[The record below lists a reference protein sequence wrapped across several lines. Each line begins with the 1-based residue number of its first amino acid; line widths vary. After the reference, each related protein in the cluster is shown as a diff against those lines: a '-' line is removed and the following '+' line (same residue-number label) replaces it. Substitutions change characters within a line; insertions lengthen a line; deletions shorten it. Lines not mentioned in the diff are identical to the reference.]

1 MSIILNGTTGITTPA
16 ETVGGNEIVTGD
28 SLVTGNLTV
37 GGNSSVTGD
46 SSFTGNSSVTGTLT
60 VTGPINAN
68 GGGLIKSGTVISTA
82 TTSFTGATTGIS
94 NTLTA
99 SAVTGTIQV
108 GQVIAGTG
116 IAAGTTITALGTG
129 TGGAGT
135 YTISPASTNTVSGA
149 ITVVGVDFLNI
160 PSWPTKRVT
169 VMFQGVGTSGASAVL
184 IRLGDSGGIET
195 TGYSG
200 STQYTST
207 YTTYSSVNG
216 VALDTGSTGGPS
228 RVRSGTVIFTL
239 LNPAT
244 NLWSVFG
251 NIAPTTVDALITTA
265 GTKALSAVLDRVRI
279 TTFNGTDT
287 FSAGSINILYE

>member
-1 MSIILNGTTGITTPA
+1 MTISLSGSLGITTPA
-16 ETVGGNEIVTGD
+16 ETVNGNETVTGNSSITGDLSVGGNST
-28 SLVTGNLTV
+28 VTGNLTV
-37 GGNSSVTGD
+37 TG
-46 SSFTGNSSVTGTLT
+46 L
-60 VTGPINAN
+60 INAN
-68 GGGLIKSGTVISTA
+68 GGGLIRSGTAISTA
-82 TTSFTGATTGIS
+82 TTTFTGATTGIS
-94 NTLTA
+94 TILTA
-99 SAVTGTIQV
+99 STVTGTIQV

-135 YTISPASTNTVSGA
+135 YTISPASTGTVSGA

-160 PSWPTKRVT
+160 PSWAKRVT
-169 VMFQGVGTSGASAVL
+169 VMFQGVGTSGASVVL
-184 IRLGDSGGIET
+184 IRLGDSSSVET

-200 STQYTST
+200 STQYAST
-207 YTTYSSVNG
+207 YSTYSSVNG
-216 VALDTGSTGGPS
+216 VTLDTGSTGGSS
-228 RVRSGTVIFTL
+228 RVRSGAVIFNL

-265 GTKALSAVLDRVRI
+265 GTKALSAALNRVRI